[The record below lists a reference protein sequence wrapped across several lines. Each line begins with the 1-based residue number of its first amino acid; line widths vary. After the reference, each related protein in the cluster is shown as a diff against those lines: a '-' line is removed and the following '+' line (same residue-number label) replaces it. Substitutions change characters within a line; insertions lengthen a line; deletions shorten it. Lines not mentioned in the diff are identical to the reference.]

1 MEHISEIVGPAVA
14 GIAAQPMKAEPHNT
28 QAWDAL
34 REFKTLGDPQLEHMK
49 REAAS
54 FLDDM
59 LCGREPRWISFLGT
73 SGAGKTMLAKLIS
86 SAYREKYHLQI
97 DWKTSDTKRLNRFRG
112 GFINWGKAI
121 NERMLRGDYDFLDDL
136 KSFSFFAID
145 DIASEYD
152 KHRALSASKLYDV
165 FESRL
170 KKWTVITAN
179 LSLDQIGNVLDARI
193 ASRMIRGNSTVV
205 DVSVTDFNLRRQ
217 AA

>member
-1 MEHISEIVGPAVA
+1 M
-14 GIAAQPMKAEPHNT
+14 
-28 QAWDAL
+28 
-34 REFKTLGDPQLEHMK
+34 GDPQLEHMK

-73 SGAGKTMLAKLIS
+73 SGAGKTMLAKMIS
-86 SAYREKYHLQI
+86 AAYRQKFHLQI

-136 KSFSFFAID
+136 KRFSFFAID

-170 KKWTVITAN
+170 NKWTVITAN

-205 DVSVTDFNLRRQ
+205 DVSVTDYNLRRQ